1 MWRFV
6 TGVRQSDGTTRKTL
20 DQMAGSQ
27 KKVIVRSFNTPAVS
41 GYMPAY
47 GFLESNVI
55 ALMDTA
61 GRAILFPIN
70 EIKWIAY
77 VRDFNTSDLEDPERI
92 GRRTFPARPRAE
104 GLWLHMT
111 FRDGEV
117 LQGLAPLDL
126 TFLDGIVTDHGLMVT
141 PPDLRSNTQRIYVPR
156 PALAAL
162 DLLGVVT
169 SAASRKAAPK
179 PAREPQPSLFGEP

>member
-1 MWRFV
+1 
-6 TGVRQSDGTTRKTL
+6 
-20 DQMAGSQ
+20 MAGSQ
-27 KKVIVRSFNTPAVS
+27 KKVIVRCFNSPAVS

-55 ALMDTA
+55 TLMDTA
-61 GRAILFPIN
+61 GRAILFPVN

-77 VRDFNTSDLEDPERI
+77 VRDFNTADLVDPERI

-111 FRDGEV
+111 FRDGEI
-117 LQGLAPLDL
+117 LQGLAPLDI
-126 TFLDGIVTDHGLMVT
+126 TFLDAIVTGHGLTVA

-179 PAREPQPSLFGEP
+179 PVREPQPTLFGES

>member
-1 MWRFV
+1 
-6 TGVRQSDGTTRKTL
+6 
-20 DQMAGSQ
+20 MAGSQ
-27 KKVIVRSFNTPAVS
+27 KKVIVRPFNTAAVS
-41 GYMPAY
+41 GYMPAC

-55 ALMDTA
+55 ALMDT
-61 GRAILFPIN
+61 GGKAILFPIN

-77 VRDFNTSDLEDPERI
+77 VRDFNTSDLLDPERI

-111 FRDGEV
+111 FRDGDI

-126 TFLDGIVTDHGLMVT
+126 TFLDAIVTDHGLTVA

-169 SAASRKAAPK
+169 SASSRKAAAK
-179 PAREPQPSLFGEP
+179 PATDSQPTLFG

>member
-1 MWRFV
+1 
-6 TGVRQSDGTTRKTL
+6 
-20 DQMAGSQ
+20 MAVSQ
-27 KKVIVRSFNTPAVS
+27 KKVIVRCFNTPAVS

-47 GFLESNVI
+47 NFLESNVI

-77 VRDFNTSDLEDPERI
+77 VRDFNTGDLVDPERI

-104 GLWLHMT
+104 GLWLHLT

-117 LQGLAPLDL
+117 LQGLAPLDIA
-126 TFLDGIVTDHGLMVT
+126 FLDGIVTDHGLTIT

-156 PALAAL
+156 CALTGL

-169 SAASRKAAPK
+169 SAGSRRATAK
-179 PAREPQPSLFGEP
+179 PARESQPTLFGET

>member
-1 MWRFV
+1 
-6 TGVRQSDGTTRKTL
+6 
-20 DQMAGSQ
+20 MAGAQ
-27 KKVIVRSFNTPAVS
+27 KKVIVRCFTSPAVS
-41 GYMPAY
+41 GYMPAS

-70 EIKWIAY
+70 DIKWIAY
-77 VRDFNTSDLEDPERI
+77 VRDFNTSDAVDPERI

-104 GLWLHMT
+104 GLWVHMT

-117 LQGLAPLDL
+117 LQGLAPLDV
-126 TFLDGIVTDHGLMVT
+126 TFLDGIVTDHGLTTT
-141 PPDLRSNTQRIYVPR
+141 PPDPRSNTQRVYVPR
-156 PALAAL
+156 CALTGL

-169 SAASRKAAPK
+169 SAASRRAAAK
-179 PAREPQPSLFGEP
+179 PAAEAQPTLFG

>member
-1 MWRFV
+1 MWRYV
-6 TGVRQSDGTTRKTL
+6 TNVRQSDGTTWKTL
-20 DQMAGSQ
+20 PQMAGSQ
-27 KKVIVRSFNTPAVS
+27 KKVIVRCFTSPAVS

-77 VRDFNTSDLEDPERI
+77 VRDFNTADLVDPERI

-111 FRDGEV
+111 FRDGEI

-126 TFLDGIVTDHGLMVT
+126 TFLDAIVTDHGLTVT
-141 PPDLRSNTQRIYVPR
+141 PPDLRSNTQRIYIPR
-156 PALAAL
+156 PALTAL

-169 SAASRKAAPK
+169 SAASRKATPK
-179 PAREPQPSLFGEP
+179 PPSEPQPTLFG